1 MIEIFKC
8 LSDRIDLCLCAD
20 YMVWLPMQINVSPG
34 ASNEWKYESYR
45 ISYSNLFDLIDN
57 LSVMNCPVLQPR

>member
-8 LSDRIDLCLCAD
+8 GFDRIDLSLCAD
-20 YMVWLPMQINVSPG
+20 YMAWLPMQINVSPG
-34 ASNEWKYESYR
+34 AMNGNMNP
-45 ISYSNLFDLIDN
+45 ISFLISNLFDLIDN